1 MANTTNA
8 QRLAAALPF
17 SSATLQAS
25 LVSTAE
31 AAAPTTTKNTASA
44 ASAEVSEPAAIQ
56 SSTLTSA
63 AADETFTI
71 NPVSIDNRVDNYE
84 HGNATVISGYARSG
98 NPGDKIN
105 VTLFN
110 TTYSTTLGSDA
121 MWSVSVPESDIAQIP
136 NSTIVV
142 SATHIDNTGALH
154 HASSAFSLQ
163 AGKGGV
169 SGPVLFLNNV
179 TGDDV
184 LSAVERGGDLLIS
197 GWGRNITEG
206 REVTITLNGHEYRTT
221 TTKDSRWTLTIPSED
236 VLALP
241 EGNITLLASLG
252 LGGRVAQVAKTL
264 TLNNEGE
271 GKASPSLSI
280 DTVSADDTIN
290 LYEIGTATFITGH
303 ATHIPAGSKI
313 KLTVSD
319 RTFYGTVTDDG
330 VWSVKV
336 DQLHNT
342 RNTSSTHAVVSW
354 QDSEG
359 NQVAASREIHLVP
372 SSYPYKYPMSFQID
386 TISVDGKV
394 DQQEAQN
401 SLIISGSKF
410 SGENIAFGKTVY
422 VTLNGKTY
430 TAVVDGT
437 DGDYDNHWQ
446 ITVPASDV
454 QALTPGSYTVVASI
468 NANVNSGES
477 INSTQTK
484 SFTVIDPDLVF
495 NPVSGN
501 DKVTGGE
508 HGNATVISGYAHQGA
523 PGDTVLITL
532 NGKTYSGTLGNDAMW
547 YVSVPESDI
556 AAIPNGKV
564 IVRAEHTDTA
574 GVEHH
579 ATSEFTLTN
588 SSSKLPALFVNKVTG
603 DDVLS
608 AVERGG
614 DLLVS
619 GSGRF
624 IGPGY
629 EVQVK
634 LNGHT
639 YSTKTTNDSRWIV
652 TIPHED
658 LQALPLTG
666 QVTLVA
672 SLLKGNEVNEVAK
685 TLTLTANGE
694 GHETPLLSMDPVFGD
709 DDVNYYETAAPQ
721 YVTGH
726 AEHLAAGST
735 VKLVVGDQT
744 YKGQVTSDGL
754 WSVYVD
760 RLPSLRNG
768 DTTHATVSYQD
779 KDGNQF
785 ADSRQ
790 IEIGGLGYAYH
801 YPMTFTFDP
810 ISGDQHLSGSEKHQD
825 LTISSSQSSGEG
837 LGIGGTVT
845 VQLNGKTY
853 TTTSE
858 AGPDGMGF
866 DNHWQVTI
874 PTSDIEA
881 LTPGSY
887 TVIAT
892 LTDDYETD
900 GKPVTVRYVEAKVIT
915 VDEDGVTTLSS
926 SQPAVEQDSA
936 VHSLTAETATLAAT
950 GDAHSAT
957 AAQDG
962 EAAQAI
968 TFDALGLSDSEQ
980 PSVNALISHLTASS
994 GATQQDANAET
1005 LSDEA
1010 ADNTVIG
1017 EAADTALLAAPADMW
1032 QNQATGAQG
1041 SVPEHDAL
1049 YVAPAETTLADTL
1062 QQQHL
1067 QPVV

>member
-1 MANTTNA
+1 MANIANL
-8 QRLAAALPF
+8 QRLAAAMPF
-17 SSATLQAS
+17 SAATLQTS
-25 LVSTAE
+25 LATPADAAE
-31 AAAPTTTKNTASA
+31 PAAPTTASA
-44 ASAEVSEPAAIQ
+44 ASADAVEPASTQ
-56 SSTLTSA
+56 SSLLVSA
-63 AADETFTI
+63 AAEETLSI
-71 NPVSIDNRVDNYE
+71 NPISIDNRVDYYE

-98 NPGDKIN
+98 NPGDKVN

-110 TTYSTTLGSDA
+110 TTYSTMLGNDG
-121 MWSVSVPESDIAQIP
+121 MWSVSVPESDIALIP
-136 NSTIVV
+136 NGTV
-142 SATHIDNTGALH
+142 SVSVTHIDNTGALH
-154 HASSAFSLQ
+154 HASSQFSLQ
-163 AGKGGV
+163 AGNGGV
-169 SGPVLFLNNV
+169 AGPVLFLNKV

-221 TTKDSRWTLTIPSED
+221 TTKDSRWTLSIPSED
-236 VLALP
+236 VQALP

-252 LGGRVAQVAKTL
+252 LGSRVAQVAKTL

-280 DTVSADDTIN
+280 DPVSADDTIS
-290 LYEIGTATFITGH
+290 LYEIGGATFITGH
-303 ATHIPAGSKI
+303 ATHIPGGSKI

-319 RTFYGTVTDDG
+319 KVFYGTVTDDG
-330 VWSVKV
+330 VWSVEV
-336 DQLHNT
+336 EQLYNA
-342 RNTSSTHAVVSW
+342 RNANSTHAVVSW

-372 SSYPYKYPMSFQID
+372 TSYPYKYPMGFQID
-386 TISVDGKV
+386 TISVDGKL
-394 DQQEAQN
+394 DGQETQN
-401 SLIISGSKF
+401 DLIITGSRF
-410 SGENIAFGKTVY
+410 SGENIAFGQTVY

-430 TAVVDGT
+430 TGMVVGT
-437 DGDYDNHWQ
+437 DGDNDNHWQ

-454 QALTPGSYTVVASI
+454 QALAPGSYTVVASI
-468 NANVNSGES
+468 NATLNGTES

-484 SFTVIDPDLVF
+484 TFTVVDPDLVF
-495 NPVSGN
+495 NPISEDNKVSGS
-501 DKVTGGE
+501 E
-508 HGNATVISGYAHQGA
+508 HGNDTVISGYAYQGA

-532 NGKTYSGTLGNDAMW
+532 NGKIYSGTLGNDAMW
-547 YVSVPESDI
+547 YVSVPERDI

-564 IVRAEHTDTA
+564 NVRADYTDTA
-574 GVEHH
+574 GVEHRAH
-579 ATSEFTLTN
+579 TEFSLVN
-588 SSSKLPALFVNKVTG
+588 STSKLPALFVHKVTG

-624 IGPGY
+624 IGSGY
-629 EVQVK
+629 EVQVT

-639 YSTKTTNDSRWIV
+639 YSTKTTNDSRWVV

-658 LQALPLTG
+658 LQALPLEG
-666 QVTLVA
+666 HVTMIA
-672 SLLKGNEVNEVAK
+672 TLLSGSGVNQVAK
-685 TLTLTANGE
+685 TLTLTNQGAGN
-694 GHETPLLSMDPVFGD
+694 ETPLLSMDPFFGD

-726 AEHLAAGST
+726 AEHLAAGTT

-744 YKGQVTSDGL
+744 YRGVVTSDGL

-768 DTTHATVSYQD
+768 DSTHATVSYQD

-801 YPMTFTFDP
+801 YPMTFRLDS
-810 ISGDQHLSGSEKHQD
+810 ISGDEHLSGNEKHQD
-825 LTISSSQSSGEG
+825 LIISSSQSSGEG

-853 TTTSE
+853 TTTSG
-858 AGPDGMGF
+858 AGPEGLGY

-874 PTSDIEA
+874 PASDVEA

-892 LTDDYETD
+892 LSDNVDWYQE
-900 GKPVTVRYVEAKVIT
+900 PIPVRYVEAKIIT
-915 VDEDGVTTLSS
+915 VDDDGVATLGSLASEPDTTPDDMVSAAAIS
-926 SQPAVEQDSA
+926 DSAAVETDA
-936 VHSLTAETATLAAT
+936 LDAT
-950 GDAHSAT
+950 
-957 AAQDG
+957 
-962 EAAQAI
+962 
-968 TFDALGLSDSEQ
+968 ALGLQHSE
-980 PSVNALISHLTASS
+980 ASPVS
-994 GATQQDANAET
+994 
-1005 LSDEA
+1005 
-1010 ADNTVIG
+1010 
-1017 EAADTALLAAPADMW
+1017 ALLDRLTSADSQAQQNTAAEKPSAASEPVDLASAEIALPAAPADMW
-1032 QNQATGAQG
+1032 YSPASGAPGDMQ
-1041 SVPEHDAL
+1041 EHEAV
-1049 YVAPAETTLADTL
+1049 YAAPAETTLADTL

-1067 QPVV
+1067 HPVV

>member
-1 MANTTNA
+1 MANTANL
-8 QRLAAALPF
+8 QRLAAAMPF
-17 SSATLQAS
+17 SAATLHTSLATTADAAVPAAPATVSVSAT
-25 LVSTAE
+25 
-31 AAAPTTTKNTASA
+31 SA
-44 ASAEVSEPAAIQ
+44 DAVEPASTQ
-56 SSTLTSA
+56 SSLLVSA

-98 NPGDKIN
+98 NPGDKVN

-121 MWSVSVPESDIAQIP
+121 MWAVSIPESDIAQIP

-236 VLALP
+236 VQALP

-252 LGGRVAQVAKTL
+252 LGSRVAQVAKTL
-264 TLNNEGE
+264 TLNSEGE

-280 DTVSADDTIN
+280 DSVSADDTIS
-290 LYEIGTATFITGH
+290 LYEIGGATFITGH
-303 ATHIPAGSKI
+303 ATHIPGGSKI

-336 DQLHNT
+336 EQLHTT

-372 SSYPYKYPMSFQID
+372 SSYPYKYPMGFQID
-386 TISVDGKV
+386 TISVDGKL
-394 DQQEAQN
+394 DQQEAQSN
-401 SLIISGSKF
+401 LIITGSKF
-410 SGENIAFGKTVY
+410 SGENIAFGQTVY

-430 TAVVDGT
+430 TGMVVGT
-437 DGDYDNHWQ
+437 DGDSDNHWQ
-446 ITVPASDV
+446 ISVPASDV
-454 QALTPGSYTVVASI
+454 QALAPGSYTVVASI
-468 NANVNSGES
+468 NATLNGTES

-484 SFTVIDPDLVF
+484 TVTVLDPDLVF
-495 NPVSGN
+495 NPISGN
-501 DKVTGGE
+501 NSITNNE
-508 HGNATVISGYAHQGA
+508 HGNDTVISGYAYQGA

-532 NGKTYSGTLGNDAMW
+532 NGKTYSGTLGHDAMW

-564 IVRAEHTDTA
+564 TVSAEHTDTA

-579 ATSEFTLTN
+579 VTSEFSLIN
-588 SSSKLPALFVNKVTG
+588 SANKLPSLFMNKVTG
-603 DDVLS
+603 DDMLS

-614 DLLVS
+614 DLLIS
-619 GSGRF
+619 GWGRN
-624 IGPGY
+624 IGNGY
-629 EVQVK
+629 EVQVT

-639 YSTKTTNDSRWIV
+639 YSTKTTNDSRWVV

-658 LQALPLTG
+658 LQALPLEG
-666 QVTLVA
+666 QVTLLA
-672 SLLKGNEVNEVAK
+672 SLLRRDEVSQVAK
-685 TLTLTANGE
+685 TLTLNSNGE
-694 GHETPLLSMDPVFGD
+694 GTEAPLLGMDPFFGD
-709 DDVNYYETAAPQ
+709 DLVNSYELAADQ
-721 YVTGH
+721 YVTGR
-726 AEHLAAGST
+726 AENIAAGST
-735 VKLVVGDQT
+735 VKLVIGDQT
-744 YKGQVTSDGL
+744 YRGVVTSDGL
-754 WSVYVD
+754 WSVHVD
-760 RLPSLRNG
+760 RLPSLKNG
-768 DTTHATVSYQD
+768 ETTHATVSYQD
-779 KDGNQF
+779 QDGNQF
-785 ADSRQ
+785 ADTRQ
-790 IEIGGLGYAYH
+790 ITLQGLGYPYH

-810 ISGDQHLSGSEKHQD
+810 TSGDEHLSGNEKHQD
-825 LTISSSQSSGEG
+825 LIISSSQSSGEG

-845 VQLNGKTY
+845 VQLNGKSY

-858 AGPDGMGF
+858 AGPEGAGF

-874 PTSDIEA
+874 PASDIEA

-892 LTDDYETD
+892 LTDGFELENQE
-900 GKPVTVRYVEAKVIT
+900 VTVRDVQAKIIT
-915 VDEDGVTTLSS
+915 VDDDGVATLSS
-926 SQPAVEQDSA
+926 LASEPDTTPADMVSAAAISDSA
-936 VHSLTAETATLAAT
+936 VVETDALDAT
-950 GDAHSAT
+950 
-957 AAQDG
+957 
-962 EAAQAI
+962 
-968 TFDALGLSDSEQ
+968 ALGLQHSEVS
-980 PSVNALISHLTASS
+980 PVS
-994 GATQQDANAET
+994 
-1005 LSDEA
+1005 
-1010 ADNTVIG
+1010 
-1017 EAADTALLAAPADMW
+1017 ALLDRLTSADSQAQQSAATEKPSAASEPVDLASAEIALPAAPADMW
-1032 QNQATGAQG
+1032 QSPASGAQG
-1041 SVPEHDAL
+1041 DMQEPEAV
-1049 YVAPAETTLADTL
+1049 YAAPAETTLADTL
-1062 QQQHL
+1062 QQQQLH
-1067 QPVV
+1067 PVV